1 MSVDFSNVQVGDRI
15 KLTRENGDE
24 FSFTVRGIG
33 LAGSNIWVVSA
44 KDDHYCTEWDTLEIL
59 EKALPEAP
67 TRTGAMI
74 HDGNPNHTYYTR
86 TSSGRWRSDSG
97 FDEPEYR
104 VREKLRD
111 GWKVVFE
118 GLDYDA

>member
-24 FSFTVRGIG
+24 FSFTVKSSDPQGHG
-33 LAGSNIWVVSA
+33 WADSA
-44 KDDHYCTEWDTLEIL
+44 RDRHFRSEWDTLEIL

-67 TRTGAMI
+67 TRYGAMV
-74 HDGNPNHTYYTR
+74 HSGDKFHTYYVLDST
-86 TSSGRWRSDSG
+86 GVWRSDG
-97 FDEPEYR
+97 GDATPTQR
-104 VREKLRD
+104 IRENLRD